1 MENNTKNLRDKMFF
15 CYDRNLKNF
24 LENYKQISSIMSAY
38 HLKTGNR
45 FWVFEQNEELA
56 MAIREFK
63 SQQFN

>member
-1 MENNTKNLRDKMFF
+1 MENKTTTLRDKMFF
-15 CYDRNLKNF
+15 CYDKNLKNF
-24 LENYKQISSIMSAY
+24 LENYKRIGSVMSAN

-45 FWVFEQNEELA
+45 FWVFEQNEELT